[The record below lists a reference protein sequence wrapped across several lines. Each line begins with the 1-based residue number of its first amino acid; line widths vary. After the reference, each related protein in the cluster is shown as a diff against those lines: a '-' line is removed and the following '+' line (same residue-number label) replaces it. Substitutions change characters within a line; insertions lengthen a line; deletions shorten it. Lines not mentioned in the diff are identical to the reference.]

1 MRSQPLLMALAT
13 LTPGAAIAAPVTTPL
28 EPRISLIASRVAV
41 DPAGGAAAVIY
52 PAGGAVRL
60 QLSSGAPETVPTG
73 RGALVDGLVLANGQ
87 LTVLA
92 QERLGCSELF
102 VAVRDAG
109 GVWTRTPLGLQGSTA
124 TIAGDQTGIP
134 AIAARACDG
143 SIQVTTRK
151 DLTTW
156 TPFEVVP
163 GLTSGSG
170 SRVSLA
176 AAGNALLVGVTGD
189 LAAIARRDSATWT
202 SLGLPKSLK
211 KDESVSAVSVAFD
224 SLLRPVVFTTKG
236 PKTRTAA
243 SITDRSLVQRT
254 VSRFEGAAWSS
265 ITAVPDPVGLIGA
278 GYGFGVLDRSGS
290 VSVEITTTSAPT
302 LVAIHAARVGL
313 GANGTLAQVI
323 AGAKNA
329 ALQLGV

>member
-1 MRSQPLLMALAT
+1 MKSRVLLLALAMFA
-13 LTPGAAIAAPVTTPL
+13 PGAAVSAPVATPL

-87 LTVLA
+87 VTVLA
-92 QERLGCSELF
+92 QERIGCSELF
-102 VAVRDAG
+102 TAVRDAG
-109 GVWTRTPLGLQGSTA
+109 GVWTRTPLGLQGSAA
-124 TIAGDQTGIP
+124 TIAGDQTGTP
-134 AIAARACDG
+134 TIAARACDG

-151 DLTTW
+151 DPATW

-163 GLTSGSG
+163 GLSSSGG
-170 SRVSLA
+170 SRISLA

-189 LAAIARRDSATWT
+189 LAAIVRRDIATWT
-202 SLGLPKSLK
+202 PIALPKSLK
-211 KDESVSAVSVAFD
+211 KDESVSAISVAFD

-243 SITDRSLVQRT
+243 SITDRKLVQRT
-254 VSRFEGAAWSS
+254 VNRFDGAAWSS
-265 ITAVPDPVGLIGA
+265 VSAVPDPVGLIGS

-302 LVAIHAARVGL
+302 LVAIHAARVAI
-313 GANGTLAQVI
+313 GANGTIAQVI

-329 ALQLGV
+329 VLQLGV